1 MALIKFY
8 GVGLLLKNDDVI
20 TAAAKV
26 QYMEPKGGGA
36 NLLFSQFPENCM
48 KTKNILPGWG
58 GVIFAIK
65 ICPRRSAT
73 ADITFFQIIRS
84 MLNFN
89 LFTKRAPT

>member
-1 MALIKFY
+1 MHLLKFY

-48 KTKNILPGWG
+48 KTKNILPG
-58 GVIFAIK
+58 GVGLFL
-65 ICPRRSAT
+65 RSKFDHVDLLLQT
-73 ADITFFQIIRS
+73 LLLS
-84 MLNFN
+84 
-89 LFTKRAPT
+89 K